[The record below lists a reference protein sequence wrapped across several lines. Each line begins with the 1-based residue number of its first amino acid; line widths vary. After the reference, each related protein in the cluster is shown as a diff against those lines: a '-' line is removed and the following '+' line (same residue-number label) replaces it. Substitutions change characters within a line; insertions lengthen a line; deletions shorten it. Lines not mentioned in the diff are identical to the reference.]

1 MFHVYQVATV
11 EDGIEILTS
20 VPAGRPDPDGRY
32 PEGTVY
38 YKVQEKLKKYLERS
52 MGFKKEFQNTKD

>member
-1 MFHVYQVATV
+1 MLKKQIIDAVKTGMFHVYQVVTV

-20 VPAGRPDPDGRY
+20 VPAGRPNTDGRY

-38 YKVQEKLKKYLERS
+38 YKVQEK
-52 MGFKKEFQNTKD
+52 

>member
-1 MFHVYQVATV
+1 MFHVYQVVTV

-20 VPAGRPDPDGRY
+20 VPAGRPDTDGRY

-38 YKVQEKLKKYLERS
+38 YKVQEKLKKYLKRF
-52 MGFKKEFQNTKD
+52 MGFKKNFRTQKD